1 MKKNYYAPEV
11 KITYVD
17 ADIITYSET
26 EEWDGPMIS
35 AGNADGNG
43 ED

>member
-11 KITYVD
+11 KITYVS

-26 EEWDGPMIS
+26 EEWEGPIIQ
-35 AGNADGNG
+35 AA
-43 ED
+43 EDEE

>member
-11 KITYVD
+11 KITYVS

-26 EEWDGPMIS
+26 EEWDGPIIG
-35 AGNADGNG
+35 AGLDE
-43 ED
+43 EDAG

>member
-1 MKKNYYAPEV
+1 MKKNYFAPEV

-26 EEWDGPMIS
+26 EEWEGPILS
-35 AGNADGNG
+35 AADANAADA
-43 ED
+43 